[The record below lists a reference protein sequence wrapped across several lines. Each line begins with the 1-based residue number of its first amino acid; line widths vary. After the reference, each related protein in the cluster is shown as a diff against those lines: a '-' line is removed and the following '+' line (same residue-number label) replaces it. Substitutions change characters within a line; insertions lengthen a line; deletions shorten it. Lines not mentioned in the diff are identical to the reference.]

1 MNGVCLSRVDAK
13 LVMVACWLYEERLIL
28 EDEYHK
34 VATKSLKQNAL
45 AGSTINP
52 TDSKIDPFFNRLLH
66 SAALYPWLC
75 LLVLCL
81 HAMQSMTHLNET
93 AADDA
98 EEGRRND
105 LCIYILRE

>member
-66 SAALYPWLC
+66 SAVYPWLC

-81 HAMQSMTHLNET
+81 DAMQSMT
-93 AADDA
+93 AFK
-98 EEGRRND
+98 
-105 LCIYILRE
+105 

>member
-13 LVMVACWLYEERLIL
+13 LVMGACCLYEERLIL

-66 SAALYPWLC
+66 IFPLEIYNGFIVVDS
-75 LLVLCL
+75 
-81 HAMQSMTHLNET
+81 TRRDET
-93 AADDA
+93 GLD
-98 EEGRRND
+98 
-105 LCIYILRE
+105 IW